1 MTQQV
6 VKFKKPFRFYSA
18 TVIFA
23 VLAVYLVVLI
33 ISFALDKH
41 ASTYEV
47 NTGNIASYYS
57 YKAMAVRNEK
67 VVTTAQSGYINY
79 FAEENRKASAKT
91 VVYSISNE
99 KSVELS
105 NIDAKDILTEKR
117 LTKFAEKLDNFSYSF
132 DEGAFFTVYAFK
144 DAMNAVFMEAIAD
157 SSKAGHLSPGMSAY
171 YAFEPGVV
179 VYSIDGLE
187 SVNVNDFTK
196 EQVKGNNYSVT
207 TMLNGEYVSAGD
219 PVYKVITGETWYLIA
234 KIDDNCL
241 NALKE
246 KNYVKVKFKED
257 NFSMEVPF
265 TIEER
270 DNEPYIILECNT
282 GMIRYASQR
291 YIDID
296 LDIETVTGYKI
307 PNSSVLYADFYAIPE
322 DYLTKGGNSG
332 SNGVLLVSVDA
343 DSKEEKVTF
352 TPISIYAHDEDLKI
366 YYIHDVHIKM
376 GDQVVRPNSSERYKL
391 TESKKF
397 ECVYCVNKGYAV
409 LKLVTILTS
418 NEDYSIVKKGTSFGI
433 SSYDRIVLDATK
445 IEEGEL
451 IN

>member
-6 VKFKKPFRFYSA
+6 VKFKKPFRFNSA

-23 VLAVYLVVLI
+23 VMSIYLI
-33 ISFALDKH
+33 ILIVSFALDKH

-47 NTGNIASYYS
+47 NIGNIASYYS
-57 YKAMAVRNEK
+57 YRAMAIRNEK
-67 VVTTAQSGYINY
+67 VVTSAQSGYINY

-99 KSVELS
+99 KTVELS
-105 NIDAKDILTEKR
+105 NIDTKEILTEKR
-117 LTKFAEKLDNFSYSF
+117 LTKFTEKLDNFAYSF
-132 DEGAFFTVYAFK
+132 NEGAFSTVYSFK
-144 DAMNAVFMEAIAD
+144 DAMNAIFVEGLAD
-157 SSKAGHLSPGMSAY
+157 SAKAGKLSPGMSAY

-187 SVNVNDFTK
+187 NVNVNDFTK
-196 EQVKGNNYSVT
+196 EQVKGSNYSVN
-207 TMLNGEYVSAGD
+207 TMLNGNYVNAGD

-234 KIDDNCL
+234 KIDENC
-241 NALKE
+241 KE
-246 KNYVKVKFKED
+246 ELSDKQYVKVKFKSD

-265 TIEER
+265 SLEER
-270 DNEPYIILECNT
+270 DNETYIIIECLT

-307 PNSSVLYADFYAIPE
+307 PNSSIMHTDFYSIPE
-322 DYLTKGGNSG
+322 EYLTKGGNSG
-332 SNGVLLVSVDA
+332 AYGVLLVSIDKET
-343 DSKEEKVTF
+343 KEETVAF
-352 TPISIYAHDEDLKI
+352 TPLSIYAYDEDLKQ
-366 YYIHDVHIKM
+366 YFIHDAGISL
-376 GDQVVRPNSSERYKL
+376 GDMIVRPNSSERYKL
-391 TESKKF
+391 TDSKKF

-418 NEDYSIVKKGTSFGI
+418 NEDYSIVKKGTTFGI